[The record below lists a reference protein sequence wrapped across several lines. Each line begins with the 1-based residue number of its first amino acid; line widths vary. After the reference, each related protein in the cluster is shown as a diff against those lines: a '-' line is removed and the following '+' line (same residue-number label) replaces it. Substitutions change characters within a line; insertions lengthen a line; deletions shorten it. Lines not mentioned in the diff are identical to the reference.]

1 MDAYLFCWGKIGS
14 TSSDRVKNGSDL
26 STCQLVC
33 RNGKMCLINVLE
45 ANVVIPFHR
54 DFAAAFVAI
63 FPFFTKK
70 VELTENLSLV
80 IRLKG
85 NGK

>member
-1 MDAYLFCWGKIGS
+1 MDTYLLCLVQKDS
-14 TSSDRVKNGSDL
+14 KSSDRVKNGSDL
-26 STCQLVC
+26 STCQPVC

-63 FPFFTKK
+63 FPFFTKE
-70 VELTENLSLV
+70 VELTEDLGLV